1 MNIYKCIKDIK
12 IFDRIILREGELID
26 IDNPPTYSIPF
37 LHIDFNDTEYFSKY
51 VTTYNLGQQVRLKS
65 KCLNGYVTAFN
76 PKTKLYTICIENYNR
91 TEEVCEHD
99 VYPID
104 LYYFINTK
112 GQIHETFVSA
122 DKERDAFTRKTHN
135 QFNTKEEAKKA
146 LKKLWETDNSHF

>member
-1 MNIYKCIKDIK
+1 M
-12 IFDRIILREGELID
+12 
-26 IDNPPTYSIPF
+26 
-37 LHIDFNDTEYFSKY
+37 
-51 VTTYNLGQQVRLKS
+51 
-65 KCLNGYVTAFN
+65 
-76 PKTKLYTICIENYNR
+76 
-91 TEEVCEHD
+91 CEHD